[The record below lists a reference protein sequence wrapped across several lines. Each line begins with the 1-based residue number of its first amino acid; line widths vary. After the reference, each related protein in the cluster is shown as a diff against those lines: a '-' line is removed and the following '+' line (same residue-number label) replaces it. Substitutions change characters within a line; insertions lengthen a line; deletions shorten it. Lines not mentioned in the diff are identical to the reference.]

1 MKRIVLLCLIGY
13 GLCYTPL
20 LAQDNSVGINT
31 RSPNANA
38 VLELVSPGS
47 NQGLLIPKLTTAQK
61 EAMASN
67 LSENELGLIVY
78 DGDLNQFFY
87 WHPSGW
93 KAGLGI
99 LSETEAGGDLQGTFP
114 NVTIRDNVVDKA
126 ALDKVLD
133 ISGESAYGNASTV
146 ITITLDT
153 DGRVRDI
160 LEVPV
165 SVGSSNIVDLTIS
178 NQDIANQTITI
189 SKLTSEG
196 NSNKVL
202 TTDGSG
208 NLYWADEN
216 LFLTPALVSGQMFI
230 GGSDDRAIGLPTTG
244 DLNIVNTG
252 TAIDFQIKDLIIE
265 TGDIANNAIINEKIA
280 SGAVQS
286 NSIEDGAITSE
297 DLATGAVE
305 TSNILDATILT
316 EDIADEAITTEKIA
330 SGAIQAGDIQDGAI
344 GTGQLLDG
352 DIQTIDINDQA
363 VTSAKIANGTIVN
376 EDISTG
382 AVQSN
387 SIEDGAIVSEDIA
400 GGAVESSNILDE
412 TILTEDIADEAITTE
427 KIAAGA
433 IQAEDIA
440 TGAIGSDQLLDGDIQ
455 TIDIN
460 DQAVTSAKIAN
471 GTIVNDDIATGAV
484 QSNSIEDATII
495 SEDIA
500 NGAVES
506 SNILDE
512 TILTEDIADGAVT
525 SLKIANES
533 ITANDINTGAVGTSE
548 ILDGDIQT
556 EDINDE
562 AITTSKIANSTI
574 LNEDIATGAVQSNSI
589 QNSTILSEDLATGAV
604 ETSDILNATILTED
618 LADGSVTSAKIDDG
632 TIQAEDI
639 GTGEITTDEILD
651 ETILTEDIADLQ
663 VTNDKIGANAVTN
676 SKVERVSLLPDR
688 LLGTQTAN
696 GRGLMVAQQSTVV
709 IDFGSFGPTEFY
721 VPSFITTNT
730 SSVVIT
736 DANGNVSFEPRS
748 AFQNATLNQ
757 GNMFIGTA
765 GGTIQ
770 LPVAIDNMS
779 TGRGGFVIGG
789 SSTSGSIVAQFI
801 SGDLWIM
808 NDGEAIIQDNS
819 IQGDDIDVTSGDFT
833 VSGGNVIRFTNTG
846 GLDVSNN
853 VYLSA
858 STLPTVVRGYL
869 TVNENAG
876 FEADVNIKGD
886 FNFDSGQKVNA
897 ISTDLTVSDA
907 NSDLATGEAI
917 TSYVDDKFSQDS
929 TEIYNKIKADSS
941 AIWNKIQ
948 TDSSSL
954 YTKIQSDSTDLYD
967 KLQSDST
974 SIYSKLQSDST
985 DTWDKIQNDSTLLAD
1000 RILALNNELD
1010 SDSTSLYD
1018 KMKADSTYLDDRIL
1032 TNINDIATIEADND
1046 ADSTAIWD
1054 KVQNDSTYLD
1064 DRIQANIDEL
1074 VAVNTEMDADSSAT
1088 WDKIKADSAHIK
1100 LALKDSASD
1109 IRSDLLLA
1117 LADSIIDVRSA
1128 LVDTASAIRTDMATM
1143 QTQIDGIS
1151 TPTLAQVLAEGADAN
1166 ATSITNIDAITVNG
1180 NATLGSASDDDL
1192 TINSTI
1198 QGDILFEG
1206 STDDGNIV
1214 TLSAGEGSANYT
1226 VTLPQANTTLIGA
1239 TLTSPADNDVLVYN
1253 TSSSQFENESAIGF
1267 EAYMSG
1273 SGTVNGTDLIQFNSE
1288 VFDDGNVFDP
1298 SDGSFTAPRNGMY
1311 YIEAQMA
1318 LQYNGNANNVL
1329 SIMVNG
1335 TEVARYLVNGSNNQL
1350 VTLHVSKTLKLVASD
1365 IITIMFTGSDGNTY
1379 FGGRAFTFISGHLV
1393 R

>member
-954 YTKIQSDSTDLYD
+954 YAKIQSDSTDLYD